1 MATYKAEHLKEMI
14 RTVVR
19 EEMRSVVAGVISEVL
34 SDRYLKKL
42 AESAVSSQPRG
53 VNRLDIMGDETEE
66 EETPSVL
73 ANNILGVGQENPVFK
88 KVQKEKGVKQFSEDV
103 ERNEMLSLF
112 FEGTK
117 PITASEN
124 SMPTPGDT
132 DEDYGNE
139 AVAQIPVEKKEV
151 KRMTEVWR
159 QLAGVNKPPPA
170 PVASPAE
177 LEKLEEARLKRLRDQ
192 LEVKAN

>member
-34 SDRYLKKL
+34 SERYLKKL

-53 VNRLDIMGDETEE
+53 VNHLDIMGDDTEE
-66 EETPSVL
+66 DETPSIL

-88 KVQKEKGVKQFSEDV
+88 KTPKDKSVKQFSEDV

-117 PITASEN
+117 PITSSEN
-124 SMPTPGDT
+124 AMPTPGDT
-132 DEDYGNE
+132 DDAEYE
-139 AVAQIPVEKKEV
+139 EQAPPREKPEV

-159 QLAGVNKPPPA
+159 ELAGVNKPAPA
-170 PVASPAE
+170 PVASPEA
-177 LEKLEEARLKRLRDQ
+177 LEKLEDARLKRLREQ